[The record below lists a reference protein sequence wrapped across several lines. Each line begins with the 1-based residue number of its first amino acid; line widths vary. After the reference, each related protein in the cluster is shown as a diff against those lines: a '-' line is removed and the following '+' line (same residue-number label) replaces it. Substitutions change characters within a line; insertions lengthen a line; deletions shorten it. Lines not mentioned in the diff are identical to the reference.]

1 MIAPLQ
7 HKGRAIACVLL
18 AIALANMQDAVV
30 KGVSGTIPAY
40 ETMIFRTVSAFPLLF
55 GWLIYSGGLG
65 QLFGKHVGALFMR
78 SILLCT
84 AYLAFVL
91 SIAALPLATAVSIYF
106 TMPFFVAGLSGYALG
121 ESVPLTRWIAIVVGF
136 IGVIIT
142 TLWGENTGAEGHAF
156 RLEPAVFFALY
167 SAFGYAWAQMW
178 GRTLSHRIE
187 PAVIVNWQNATYCMT
202 GVALALIV
210 WMIGDIKANDKAIAF
225 LTRPWAWPD
234 QWQLVLLIIMG
245 ILSSAAAALFLL
257 AYRYAEASFVAP
269 FEYSAIIWATLNGI
283 VFFNEIPN
291 VMNILG
297 TAIIIAAGLWMLWT
311 DRKSHQTG

>member
-1 MIAPLQ
+1 MPAPVQ
-7 HKGRAIACVLL
+7 HKGRAVACVLF

-30 KGVSGTIPAY
+30 KAVSDTIPAY

-55 GWLIYSGGLG
+55 GWLMYSGGLG
-65 QLFGKHVGALFMR
+65 QMIGPHLGALLMR
-78 SILLCT
+78 SFLLCT

-121 ESVPLTRWIAIVVGF
+121 ESVPVTRWIAIAVGF
-136 IGVIIT
+136 FGVIIT
-142 TLWGENTGAEGHAF
+142 TLWGSNTEQAHGF
-156 RLEPAVFFALY
+156 QLEPAVFFALY

-178 GRTLSHRIE
+178 GRKLSHRVD
-187 PAVIVNWQNATYCMT
+187 PAVIVNWQNAAYFLT

-210 WMIGDIKANDKAIAF
+210 WWVGDIRANDKSIAF

-234 QWQLVLLIIMG
+234 QWQLMLLIIMG
-245 ILSSAAAALFLL
+245 ILSAVAAAFFLL

-269 FEYSAIIWATLNGI
+269 FEYSAIVWATLNGI
-283 VFFNEIPN
+283 IFFNEIPTS
-291 VMNILG
+291 MSLLG
-297 TAIIIAAGLWMLWT
+297 TTIIIAAGLWMLWT
-311 DRKSHQTG
+311 DRAKSKR